1 MFNHFYAKYNFS
13 ISSAIEATESD
24 ILPTP

>member
-1 MFNHFYAKYNFS
+1 MFNHSYAKYNFS
-13 ISSAIEATESD
+13 ISYAIEATESD